1 MVIKQFSEDEKNF
14 TLEFNEFLKMIADEN
29 KLKKMKNQDEIIE
42 AFRYTSLTKVLLI
55 NSYMESYV
63 TGFLIELEK
72 DKDE

>member
-1 MVIKQFSEDEKNF
+1 MVIKQFSEDEKNL

-55 NSYMESYV
+55 NLLYGILCYRVFDRAGE
-63 TGFLIELEK
+63 G
-72 DKDE
+72 

>member
-42 AFRYTSLTKVLLI
+42 AFRYTSFTKVLLI
-55 NSYMESYV
+55 NLLYGILCYRVFDRAGE
-63 TGFLIELEK
+63 G
-72 DKDE
+72 